1 MPSVEELRERL
12 RKPLERELAMGC
24 QNRVVTA
31 GLEALL
37 TNVAQPFPKVRA
49 ALDGYGVMGLE
60 ERRARLLEALELLEV
75 ERKPSPTVGATGRS
89 PLQRP
94 TPAQPSSLE
103 RVPLSPD
110 SEVAK
115 IALLPVGGAKKLATL
130 GVKTVRDLLNYYPRR
145 YEDRRKL
152 PGFHIVEDGAK
163 VTIVGTV
170 LSKTRHAPRKG
181 MLILKVELRD
191 DLGNRASA
199 TWFNQPWIE
208 KSLKEGSRLIVTGKA
223 KKFGRKLE
231 IAVEYF
237 EADDLEGESLSTDRI
252 IGVYP
257 VTDGISQAFVRR
269 CAIAGLEAYPETP
282 DYLSSQQRGLNALM
296 PLAQALRESHLP
308 SELET
313 LELALGRL
321 KFDEYLFWE
330 LRVLLSGEHHL
341 LGKQFAATD
350 ADIATFETSLPFRFT
365 NAQRRA
371 VLEIVR
377 DMREEKQMARLLQGD
392 VGSGKT
398 AVAACAL
405 FLATKDGYQGALMA
419 PTEILARQ
427 HYRSFQQYLE
437 PLGAR
442 VELLI
447 GAMGVK
453 ARREARARIEG
464 GDVDIVIGTQALIQE
479 GVNFYRLGLVVIDE
493 EHRFGVNQRR
503 ALLLERPDVLVMS
516 ATPIP
521 RSLALTAYG
530 DLELTII
537 DELPPGR
544 TPISTKLLLDTHRR
558 QAYTF
563 AMQQIEQGRQAYV
576 VAPLVEESEKLEEV
590 LAATQLA
597 EDLKQILPNA
607 RVDLLHGKMPADQ
620 KDDVMNRFR
629 AREFDLLVSTTVI
642 EVGVDVPNATIII
655 IENAERFGLSQLH
668 QLRGRV
674 GRGADQSYC
683 LMVAGDHSKKT
694 KERLKVIESTTDGF
708 KIAEADLRLRGPG
721 EIRGTRQSGMPDLRL
736 GDIAND
742 VEIIEKARNLA
753 KQILAVD
760 PKLELPQTV
769 GLRVELKARGE
780 QAFITD
786 VI

>member
-1 MPSVEELRERL
+1 MLIVIGWVLWVAPLGVFALSFAVGAGAGGSALGAVAHYVVLISLLGVGITLVGFGIAVFGARIGLGEFTRGMIGPAAVAVSTRSSLASLPAMLTAARRLGVDDGKADIILPMAVALFRATGPAMNVGVVVYVAHWLGVEISLWNFVAGIAVATMASIGAVSL
-12 RKPLERELAMGC
+12 PGQVSFVTSIAPISIAMG
-24 QNRVVTA
+24 VPIEP
-31 GLEALL
+31 LALL
-37 TNVAQPFPKVRA
+37 
-49 ALDGYGVMGLE
+49 
-60 ERRARLLEALELLEV
+60 
-75 ERKPSPTVGATGRS
+75 
-89 PLQRP
+89 
-94 TPAQPSSLE
+94 
-103 RVPLSPD
+103 
-110 SEVAK
+110 
-115 IALLPVGGAKKLATL
+115 
-130 GVKTVRDLLNYYPRR
+130 
-145 YEDRRKL
+145 
-152 PGFHIVEDGAK
+152 
-163 VTIVGTV
+163 
-170 LSKTRHAPRKG
+170 
-181 MLILKVELRD
+181 
-191 DLGNRASA
+191 
-199 TWFNQPWIE
+199 
-208 KSLKEGSRLIVTGKA
+208 
-223 KKFGRKLE
+223 
-231 IAVEYF
+231 IAVE
-237 EADDLEGESLSTDRI
+237 AGGQ
-252 IGVYP
+252 GV
-257 VTDGISQAFVRR
+257 
-269 CAIAGLEAYPETP
+269 
-282 DYLSSQQRGLNALM
+282 M
-296 PLAQALRESHLP
+296 
-308 SELET
+308 
-313 LELALGRL
+313 
-321 KFDEYLFWE
+321 
-330 LRVLLSGEHHL
+330 
-341 LGKQFAATD
+341 
-350 ADIATFETSLPFRFT
+350 
-365 NAQRRA
+365 
-371 VLEIVR
+371 
-377 DMREEKQMARLLQGD
+377 
-392 VGSGKT
+392 
-398 AVAACAL
+398 
-405 FLATKDGYQGALMA
+405 MA

-447 GAMGVK
+447 GAMGVR

-694 KERLKVIESTTDGF
+694 KERLKIIESTTDGF

>member
-49 ALDGYGVMGLE
+49 ALDGYSVMGLE
-60 ERRARLLEALELLEV
+60 ERKERLLEALELLEV
-75 ERKPSPTVGATGRS
+75 ERKPSATVGARLAS
-89 PLQRP
+89 PLRP
-94 TPAQPSSLE
+94 SPAQPSSLE

-115 IALLPVGGAKKLATL
+115 ISPLPIGGAKKLATL

-341 LGKQFAATD
+341 LGKQFAATY

-447 GAMGVK
+447 GAMGVR

-576 VAPLVEESEKLEEV
+576 VAPLVEESDKLEEV

-694 KERLKVIESTTDGF
+694 KERLKIIESTTDGF

>member
-1 MPSVEELRERL
+1 M
-12 RKPLERELAMGC
+12 
-24 QNRVVTA
+24 
-31 GLEALL
+31 
-37 TNVAQPFPKVRA
+37 
-49 ALDGYGVMGLE
+49 
-60 ERRARLLEALELLEV
+60 
-75 ERKPSPTVGATGRS
+75 
-89 PLQRP
+89 
-94 TPAQPSSLE
+94 
-103 RVPLSPD
+103 
-110 SEVAK
+110 
-115 IALLPVGGAKKLATL
+115 
-130 GVKTVRDLLNYYPRR
+130 
-145 YEDRRKL
+145 
-152 PGFHIVEDGAK
+152 
-163 VTIVGTV
+163 
-170 LSKTRHAPRKG
+170 
-181 MLILKVELRD
+181 
-191 DLGNRASA
+191 
-199 TWFNQPWIE
+199 
-208 KSLKEGSRLIVTGKA
+208 
-223 KKFGRKLE
+223 
-231 IAVEYF
+231 
-237 EADDLEGESLSTDRI
+237 
-252 IGVYP
+252 
-257 VTDGISQAFVRR
+257 
-269 CAIAGLEAYPETP
+269 
-282 DYLSSQQRGLNALM
+282 
-296 PLAQALRESHLP
+296 
-308 SELET
+308 
-313 LELALGRL
+313 
-321 KFDEYLFWE
+321 
-330 LRVLLSGEHHL
+330 
-341 LGKQFAATD
+341 
-350 ADIATFETSLPFRFT
+350 
-365 NAQRRA
+365 
-371 VLEIVR
+371 
-377 DMREEKQMARLLQGD
+377 
-392 VGSGKT
+392 
-398 AVAACAL
+398 
-405 FLATKDGYQGALMA
+405 
-419 PTEILARQ
+419 
-427 HYRSFQQYLE
+427 
-437 PLGAR
+437 
-442 VELLI
+442 
-447 GAMGVK
+447 
-453 ARREARARIEG
+453 
-464 GDVDIVIGTQALIQE
+464 
-479 GVNFYRLGLVVIDE
+479 
-493 EHRFGVNQRR
+493 
-503 ALLLERPDVLVMS
+503 LVMS

-576 VAPLVEESEKLEEV
+576 VAPLVEESDKLEEV

-607 RVDLLHGKMPADQ
+607 RVDLLHGKMPAEM

-694 KERLKVIESTTDGF
+694 KERLKIIESTTDGF